1 MSGWKITSSA
11 RAIRNWRSW
20 LTRPQAAWAA
30 AAVLA
35 MAAAGVLAPAAS
47 AAPAANAQH
56 TLTVCPHGCQF
67 RQIAPAVA
75 AATSGDTIQVGPGT
89 YTGGVTIGI
98 SVHLLGAG
106 PGATI
111 IRGGGSVLTIG
122 AFGALR
128 EPAVSISGVTITGGV
143 ARSSPE
149 SDPFTGNAGV
159 WAAGGGIEIPP
170 GAHHTAGAT
179 VTISDS
185 VITGNYADPRA
196 TVPSG
201 FTCPGHFPKGQCPF
215 APAWGGG
222 IDTWGS
228 LTLAHSAV
236 TGNGVGATAGL
247 PGIVSDADGA
257 GIYSRQGSLTLISTD
272 VSDNY
277 AIATAPDGRYA
288 EGAAIFAGYPGFGPS
303 GGSDVVTV
311 RNSVIAGNIARLT
324 GDFPRFFGGKFQDLT
339 ANSGGLVDGSGVS
352 STTIGNTQVTDNTA
366 VAEDLSGEPSAIDA
380 GMNVSNG
387 TLIMTSSAVSG
398 NRAITESSTSADVGP
413 AGSAVEVDGG
423 GMISNTLITGNYATM
438 VSPHGAA
445 AVNGALGLFGNTS
458 LLTIRNSTISDNTA
472 TATSTSG
479 SASIQGAGI
488 FNDGLLKL
496 TDDHIAHNTGTATG
510 PSGEAEGGGIW
521 NGATFT
527 GPPVQLTLQST
538 AVTRNSLTGS
548 PGFTVQGG
556 GLYTRSPATITLRNS
571 QIAYNIPDQ
580 CFGC

>member
-1 MSGWKITSSA
+1 MSGWKITPSVP
-11 RAIRNWRSW
+11 AIRNWGSW

-35 MAAAGVLAPAAS
+35 VAATGVLAPAAS
-47 AAPAANAQH
+47 AAPAAGAPR
-56 TLTVCPHGCQF
+56 TLTVCPYGCQF

-75 AATSGDTIQVGPGT
+75 AARSGDTIQVGPGT

-128 EPAVSISGVTITGGV
+128 EPVVSISGVTITGGV

-149 SDPFTGNAGV
+149 SVPFTGKAGV

-179 VTISDS
+179 VTISGS

-236 TGNGVGATAGL
+236 TGNGVGAAAGL

-288 EGAAIFAGYPGFGPS
+288 EGAAIFAGYPGFGPN
-303 GGSDVVTV
+303 GGRDVLTV

-324 GDFPRFFGGKFQDLT
+324 SDFPRFFGGKFQDPT

-352 STTIGNTQVTDNTA
+352 STTIENTQVTDNT
-366 VAEDLSGEPSAIDA
+366 VIAEDLSGEPSAIDA
-380 GMNVSNG
+380 AMNVSNG
-387 TLIMTSSAVSG
+387 TLIMTSSVISG

-413 AGSAVEVDGG
+413 SGSALEADDGG
-423 GMISNTLITGNYATM
+423 TISNTLITGNYATM
-438 VSPHGAA
+438 FSPHGAA

-458 LLTIRNSTISDNTA
+458 LLTILDSTISDNTA
-472 TATSTSG
+472 TATSTTG

-496 TDDHIAHNTGTATG
+496 IGDHIAYNTGTATG
-510 PSGEAEGGGIW
+510 PSGEAEGGAYG
-521 NGATFT
+521 T
-527 GPPVQLTLQST
+527 GPPLP
-538 AVTRNSLTGS
+538 ARRYGS
-548 PGFTVQGG
+548 PSRA
-556 GLYTRSPATITLRNS
+556 RS
-571 QIAYNIPDQ
+571 
-580 CFGC
+580 

>member
-47 AAPAANAQH
+47 AAPAANAQR
-56 TLTVCPHGCQF
+56 TLTVCPNGCQF

-75 AATSGDTIQVGPGT
+75 AAKSGDTIRVGPGT
-89 YTGGVTIGI
+89 YAGGVTIGI

-149 SDPFTGNAGV
+149 SVPFTGKAGV

-228 LTLAHSAV
+228 LTLV
-236 TGNGVGATAGL
+236 
-247 PGIVSDADGA
+247 
-257 GIYSRQGSLTLISTD
+257 
-272 VSDNY
+272 
-277 AIATAPDGRYA
+277 
-288 EGAAIFAGYPGFGPS
+288 
-303 GGSDVVTV
+303 
-311 RNSVIAGNIARLT
+311 
-324 GDFPRFFGGKFQDLT
+324 
-339 ANSGGLVDGSGVS
+339 
-352 STTIGNTQVTDNTA
+352 
-366 VAEDLSGEPSAIDA
+366 
-380 GMNVSNG
+380 
-387 TLIMTSSAVSG
+387 
-398 NRAITESSTSADVGP
+398 
-413 AGSAVEVDGG
+413 
-423 GMISNTLITGNYATM
+423 
-438 VSPHGAA
+438 
-445 AVNGALGLFGNTS
+445 ALG
-458 LLTIRNSTISDNTA
+458 RD
-472 TATSTSG
+472 
-479 SASIQGAGI
+479 
-488 FNDGLLKL
+488 
-496 TDDHIAHNTGTATG
+496 
-510 PSGEAEGGGIW
+510 
-521 NGATFT
+521 
-527 GPPVQLTLQST
+527 
-538 AVTRNSLTGS
+538 R
-548 PGFTVQGG
+548 
-556 GLYTRSPATITLRNS
+556 
-571 QIAYNIPDQ
+571 
-580 CFGC
+580 

>member
-1 MSGWKITSSA
+1 MSGWKITTSA
-11 RAIRNWRSW
+11 RAIRKWRSW

-35 MAAAGVLAPAAS
+35 MAATGAMAAAAS
-47 AAPAANAQH
+47 AAPTTNDQR
-56 TLTVCPHGCQF
+56 TLTVCPYGCQF
-67 RQIAPAVA
+67 KQIEPALA
-75 AATSGDTIQVGPGT
+75 AAKSGGTIRVGAGT

-149 SDPFTGNAGV
+149 SVPFTGKAGV

-196 TVPSG
+196 AVPSG
-201 FTCPGHFPKGQCPF
+201 FTCPGQFPKGQCPF

-228 LTLAHSAV
+228 LTLVDSAV
-236 TGNGVGATAGL
+236 TGNAVGAAAGL

-272 VSDNY
+272 VSDND

-288 EGAAIFAGYPGFGPS
+288 EGAAIFAGYSGFGPN
-303 GGSDVVTV
+303 GGRDVVTV

-324 GDFPRFFGGKFQDLT
+324 SDFPRYFGGKFQNLT
-339 ANSGGLVDGSGVS
+339 ANSGGLVDGPGVS
-352 STTIGNTQVTDNTA
+352 STTIENTHVIDNTA
-366 VAEDLSGEPSAIDA
+366 VAADLSGEPSAIDA
-380 GMNVSNG
+380 AMNVSNG
-387 TLIMTSSAVSG
+387 TLIMTSSVISG

-413 AGSAVEVDGG
+413 AGSALEVDGG
-423 GMISNTLITGNYATM
+423 GTISSTLITGNYATM

-458 LLTIRNSTISDNTA
+458 LLTVLDSTISGNTA
-472 TATSTSG
+472 TATSTTG

-496 TDDHIAHNTGTATG
+496 IGDHIGDNTGTATG

-527 GPPVQLTLQST
+527 GPPVRLTLQGT
-538 AVTRNSLTGS
+538 AVTSNSLTGS
-548 PGFTVQGG
+548 PGFTVRGG
-556 GLYTRSPATITLRNS
+556 GLYTRSPATITRRNS
-571 QIAYNIPDQ
+571 LIAYNIPDQ
-580 CFGC
+580 CSGC

>member
-1 MSGWKITSSA
+1 MSGWKITTSV
-11 RAIRNWRSW
+11 RAIRKWRSW

-35 MAAAGVLAPAAS
+35 MAATGAMAAAAS
-47 AAPAANAQH
+47 AAPTTNAQR
-56 TLTVCPHGCQF
+56 TLTVCPYGCQF

-75 AATSGDTIQVGPGT
+75 AAKSGDTIRVGSGT
-89 YTGGVTIGI
+89 YAGGVTIGI

-106 PGATI
+106 AGATI

-149 SDPFTGNAGV
+149 SVPFTGKAGV

-170 GAHHTAGAT
+170 GADHRAGAT
-179 VTISDS
+179 VTVSGS

-196 TVPSG
+196 AVPSG

-222 IDTWGS
+222 IDTWGN
-228 LTLAHSAV
+228 LTLVHSAV
-236 TGNGVGATAGL
+236 TGNGAGAAAGL

-257 GIYSRQGSLTLISTD
+257 GIYTRQGSLTLISTD
-272 VSDNY
+272 VSGND
-277 AIATAPDGRYA
+277 ATATAPDGRYA
-288 EGAAIFAGYPGFGPS
+288 EGAAIFAGYPGFGPK
-303 GGSDVVTV
+303 GGRDVVTV
-311 RNSVIAGNIARLT
+311 RNSVIVGNIARLT
-324 GDFPRFFGGKFQDLT
+324 SDFPRYFGGKFQDLT
-339 ANSGGLVDGSGVS
+339 ANSGGLVDGPGVS
-352 STTIGNTQVTDNTA
+352 STTIQNTHVTDNTA
-366 VAEDLSGEPSAIDA
+366 IAEDLSGEPSAIDA
-380 GMNVSNG
+380 AMNVSNG
-387 TLIMTSSAVSG
+387 TLIMTSSVISG

-413 AGSAVEVDGG
+413 AGSALEVDGG
-423 GMISNTLITGNYATM
+423 GTISSTLITGNYATM

-458 LLTIRNSTISDNTA
+458 LLTVRDSTISGNTA
-472 TATSTSG
+472 TATSTTG

-488 FNDGLLKL
+488 FNDGLLNL
-496 TDDHIAHNTGTATG
+496 TGDHIGDNTGTA
-510 PSGEAEGGGIW
+510 SGTSGQAEGGGIW

-527 GPPVQLTLQST
+527 GPPVRLTLQGT

-548 PGFTVQGG
+548 PGFTVRGG

-571 QIAYNIPDQ
+571 LIADNTPDQ
-580 CFGC
+580 CSGC

>member
-1 MSGWKITSSA
+1 MSGWKITPSVP
-11 RAIRNWRSW
+11 AIRNWRSW

-35 MAAAGVLAPAAS
+35 MAAAGVLASAAS
-47 AAPAANAQH
+47 AAPAANAQR
-56 TLTVCPHGCQF
+56 TLTVCAYGCQF

-75 AATSGDTIQVGPGT
+75 AAKSGDTIRVGPGT
-89 YTGGVTIGI
+89 YAGGVTIGI

-122 AFGALR
+122 AFGAPR

-149 SDPFTGNAGV
+149 SVPFTGKAGV
-159 WAAGGGIEIPP
+159 RAAGGGIEIPP

-179 VTISDS
+179 VTISGS

-201 FTCPGHFPKGQCPF
+201 FTCPGHFPDGQCPF

-228 LTLAHSAV
+228 LTVVDSAV
-236 TGNGVGATAGL
+236 TGNGVGAAAGL

-272 VSDNY
+272 VSGND
-277 AIATAPDGRYA
+277 ALAAAPDGRYA
-288 EGAAIFAGYPGFGPS
+288 EGAAIFAGYPGFGPT
-303 GGSDVVTV
+303 GGRDVLTM

-324 GDFPRFFGGKFQDLT
+324 SDFPRYFGGKFQNPA
-339 ANSGGLVDGSGVS
+339 ANSGGLVDGAGVW
-352 STTIGNTQVTDNTA
+352 STTIQNTRVTDNTA
-366 VAEDLSGEPSAIDA
+366 IADDLSGEPSAIDA
-380 GMNVSNG
+380 AMNVSNG
-387 TLIMTSSAVSG
+387 TLIMTSSVISG
-398 NRAITESSTSADVGP
+398 NRAITEAATSADVGP
-413 AGSAVEVDGG
+413 SGSALEADSGG
-423 GMISNTLITGNYATM
+423 TISNTLITGNDATM

-458 LLTIRNSTISDNTA
+458 LLTIRDSTISDNTA
-472 TATSTSG
+472 TATSTTG

-488 FNDGLLKL
+488 FNDGLLTL
-496 TDDHIAHNTGTATG
+496 ISDHIAGNTGTATG
-510 PSGEAEGGGIW
+510 PSGEAQGGGIW

-527 GPPVQLTLQST
+527 GPPVQLTLQDT
-538 AVTRNSLTGS
+538 AVTRNSLTRS
-548 PGFTVQGG
+548 PRVTVRGA
-556 GLYTRSPATITLRNS
+556 GLYTRSPATLTLTTS

-580 CFGC
+580 CSGC